1 MSVLLLIHTWVS
13 PSEKAAP
20 RDTGLQKPLE
30 SPNSRGRVEDSKGA
44 EGAQAGVMNRERRG
58 QGRRRGATLQAAGR
72 ILDDLRRNQQGQGSG
87 PVAQNCPSREGSAL
101 SAWEMLQRYTQR
113 SSTIQ
118 TCFFKKSL
126 LQLHAGNRL

>member
-20 RDTGLQKPLE
+20 GDTGLQKPLE
-30 SPNSRGRVEDSKGA
+30 SPNSRERVEDSKGA

-72 ILDDLRRNQQGQGSG
+72 ILDDLRRNQ
-87 PVAQNCPSREGSAL
+87 
-101 SAWEMLQRYTQR
+101 
-113 SSTIQ
+113 
-118 TCFFKKSL
+118 
-126 LQLHAGNRL
+126 